1 MVLAHWIQ
9 RFGQVLAPDPNAPG
23 YAPREEGGANG
34 GGTGGA
40 AAASAPSAEGGNDDG
55 ATGTTAPSTAS
66 ADGNAH
72 TNDDD
77 DDGGQ
82 RPPPQPQPQADEESS
97 LLGGIWSVVAPDPN
111 FSAPPSPPPR
121 GRPPPPNNA
130 GTSTSSSAAAAQDA
144 PPSEPAEVEC
154 MHCHKMT
161 SPIAAR
167 TTSAGLATPS
177 SAASASSAAAAFLS
191 PPSPSANANAA
202 VVGADT
208 SATELS
214 ASVLSAAKFTALA
227 ITSPTT
233 IWESRKNFFIL
244 CASNTA
250 LNAKKLDRMRK
261 KLARDPA
268 LAQARATDMDN
279 LVYDGATPLHACAM
293 AGNRVGALLLLGLDV
308 DRTYAEEEEEEE
320 EEAGGEK
327 MAVPADRV
335 ILLSL
340 LDLQGRTPLHVAA
353 QKGQIQLVRLL
364 KAAMTAAN
372 PEGVAPIGPDAPT
385 DLSGRTPLGWA
396 VTSRDTKARRNGK
409 ELEREL
415 FSPGDGSV
423 CGAPTPAMERSGC
436 FGFRWRR
443 MAADQSQQQQQQQQP
458 PTPFTGMKSPV
469 PQPSVP
475 LMPYGHSEMPG
486 WRVDM
491 EDALLH
497 LYPLPPSLNAPA
509 RSRQPPSVGIFG
521 VFDGHG
527 DAGTISAY
535 VARTVPEL
543 LLETDLWTAYA
554 GGSEDLVSML
564 RTICPV
570 VDERLREAAVPG
582 SECGAF
588 DATSAVSVGV
598 VGSTKPPTATGGT
611 TGVIAL
617 VGKREV
623 VVGNIGDSRC
633 ILIQRNT
640 SSGGGADASKE
651 EAESAPL
658 QEERGKETNA
668 SSAAVVIKPMSYDH
682 KPDLPDE
689 QARIEKAGLE
699 VFVEELGED
708 EVIHKI
714 KRGPNDMIAVS
725 RAFGDFDYKGNADL
739 PPDEQAI
746 VCTPEIMT
754 HVRNP
759 SEDLYLVL
767 ACDGVWDV
775 MTNEEVGE
783 FVHSAIGRIYSEK
796 KQSGLGPATVI
807 SETLPTAGDE
817 LIYECLR
824 RGSRDNMS
832 VLIVSLT
839 TDLDADSSSI
849 NDLTEGVGRRL
860 KLDDEV

>member
-23 YAPREEGGANG
+23 YTPREDEVEAVADG
-34 GGTGGA
+34 GGA
-40 AAASAPSAEGGNDDG
+40 ASPDTDTTPTAT
-55 ATGTTAPSTAS
+55 ATGTTEASSVVTAKNNDGDGAS
-66 ADGNAH
+66 AAA
-72 TNDDD
+72 
-77 DDGGQ
+77 GQ
-82 RPPPQPQPQADEESS
+82 SQPKPQPQTDEESS

-111 FSAPPSPPPR
+111 FSAPPSPSPPSR
-121 GRPPPPNNA
+121 SA
-130 GTSTSSSAAAAQDA
+130 SAVSETGTAAAVLPSSPA
-144 PPSEPAEVEC
+144 PAEEVEC

-161 SPIAAR
+161 SPIAVR

-177 SAASASSAAAAFLS
+177 RSGAAFLS
-191 PPSPSANANAA
+191 PPPPSASANNTATANAA
-202 VVGADT
+202 VN
-208 SATELS
+208 TELS
-214 ASVLSAAKFTALA
+214 ANVLSAAKFTALA

-244 CASNTA
+244 CASATA
-250 LNAKKLDRMRK
+250 LNAKKMERMKK
-261 KLARDPA
+261 KLARDPT
-268 LAQARATDMDN
+268 LVQARATDMDN

-308 DRTYAEEEEEEE
+308 DKRYAEEEVENTDEEEE
-320 EEAGGEK
+320 GQKTADAAALEK
-327 MAVPADRV
+327 MAIPADRV

-353 QKGQIQLVRLL
+353 QKGQIELVRLL
-364 KAAMTAAN
+364 KGAMTAAN
-372 PEGVAPIGPDAPT
+372 PEGTAPIGPDAPT

-423 CGAPTPAMERSGC
+423 CGVPTPAMDRSGC

-443 MAADQSQQQQQQQQP
+443 VAAEQSQSQQKPQKQP
-458 PTPFTGMKSPV
+458 STPFMGMKSPV

-491 EDALLH
+491 EDAVLH
-497 LYPLPPSLNAPA
+497 LYPLPPPVNAPT

-535 VARTVPEL
+535 VARTIPEL
-543 LLETDLWTAYA
+543 LLETDLWTAYT

-564 RTICPV
+564 QTVCPI
-570 VDERLREAAVPG
+570 VDERLKEAAVPG
-582 SECGAF
+582 SESGAV
-588 DATSAVSVGV
+588 DTTSVVSVGV

-633 ILIQRNT
+633 ILVQRNVD
-640 SSGGGADASKE
+640 SSSATDAVSPKE
-651 EAESAPL
+651 EGESGPV
-658 QEERGKETNA
+658 EEAKEEEA
-668 SSAAVVIKPMSYDH
+668 GLSSSAVVVKPMSYDH
-682 KPDLPDE
+682 KPDLLDE
-689 QARIEKAGLE
+689 KARIEKAGLE
-699 VFVEELGED
+699 VFAEEVGED

-714 KRGPNDMIAVS
+714 KRGPSDMIAVS

-739 PPDEQAI
+739 PSDEQAI
-746 VCTPEIMT
+746 VCTPEIIT

-767 ACDGVWDV
+767 ACDGIWDV

-783 FVHSAIGRIYSEK
+783 FVHSAIGRIYCEK
-796 KQSGLGPATVI
+796 KRSGLDPASAI

-817 LIYECLR
+817 LIYECLK

-839 TDLDADSSSI
+839 TELDANSSSI
-849 NDLTEGVGRRL
+849 TDLTEGVGRRL

>member
-1 MVLAHWIQ
+1 MA
-9 RFGQVLAPDPNAPG
+9 
-23 YAPREEGGANG
+23 
-34 GGTGGA
+34 T
-40 AAASAPSAEGGNDDG
+40 
-55 ATGTTAPSTAS
+55 ATGTTETEATAKNTTDDDAS
-66 ADGNAH
+66 AAAAAD
-72 TNDDD
+72 
-77 DDGGQ
+77 Q
-82 RPPPQPQPQADEESS
+82 SQPQSKPKPQPQADEESS

-111 FSAPPSPPPR
+111 FSAPPSPV
-121 GRPPPPNNA
+121 PPPSRSASAISETEDVP
-130 GTSTSSSAAAAQDA
+130 SSKSAAVPPPSPSAEPAAAAA
-144 PPSEPAEVEC
+144 EEVEC

-161 SPIAAR
+161 SPIAVR

-177 SAASASSAAAAFLS
+177 SSGAAFLS
-191 PPSPSANANAA
+191 PPPSAASATRTSTATANAA
-202 VVGADT
+202 VN
-208 SATELS
+208 TELS
-214 ASVLSAAKFTALA
+214 ANVLSAAKFTALA

-244 CASNTA
+244 CASATA
-250 LNAKKLDRMRK
+250 LNAKKMERMRK
-261 KLARDPA
+261 KLARDPT

-308 DRTYAEEEEEEE
+308 DKRYAEEEVEENTTRSTDAEEEKT
-320 EEAGGEK
+320 ADAADAASLLEK
-327 MAVPADRV
+327 MVIPADRV

-353 QKGQIQLVRLL
+353 QKGQVELVRLL
-364 KAAMTAAN
+364 KGAMTASN
-372 PEGVAPIGPDAPT
+372 PEGTAPIGPDAPT

-396 VTSRDTKARRNGK
+396 VTSRDTKARRNGR

-423 CGAPTPAMERSGC
+423 CGVPTPAMDRSGC

-443 MAADQSQQQQQQQQP
+443 MAAEQSQKQQP
-458 PTPFTGMKSPV
+458 QTQKQPSTPFMGMKSPV

-475 LMPYGHSEMPG
+475 VMPYGHSEMPG

-491 EDALLH
+491 EDAVLH
-497 LYPLPPSLNAPA
+497 LYPLPPPVNAPT

-535 VARTVPEL
+535 VARTIPEL
-543 LLETDLWTAYA
+543 LLETELWTAYA

-564 RTICPV
+564 ESVCPM
-570 VDERLREAAVPG
+570 VDERRKEAAVPG
-582 SECGAF
+582 SESGAV
-588 DATSAVSVGV
+588 DTTSVVSVGV

-633 ILIQRNT
+633 ILVQRNVGST
-640 SSGGGADASKE
+640 SSGATDAVAPKE
-651 EAESAPL
+651 EGESGPG
-658 QEERGKETNA
+658 EEEKEENSNE
-668 SSAAVVIKPMSYDH
+668 SSLAVVVKPMSYDH

-689 QARIEKAGLE
+689 KARIEKAGLE
-699 VFVEELGED
+699 VFAEEVGED

-714 KRGPNDMIAVS
+714 KRGPSDMIAVS

-746 VCTPEIMT
+746 VCTPEIIT

-767 ACDGVWDV
+767 ACDGIWDV
-775 MTNEEVGE
+775 MTNEEVGA
-783 FVHSAIGRIYSEK
+783 FVHSAVGRIYSEK
-796 KQSGLGPATVI
+796 KQSGLDPATAI

-817 LIYECLR
+817 LIYECLK

-839 TDLDADSSSI
+839 TELDANSSSI
-849 NDLTEGVGRRL
+849 ADLTEGVGRRL